1 MAREML
7 KKTHSKGM
15 PFLYVVGDSWFFC
28 RDTAELASSLGKI

>member
-7 KKTHSKGM
+7 AKADSEGV

-28 RDTAELASSLGKI
+28 RETAELASSLGKT